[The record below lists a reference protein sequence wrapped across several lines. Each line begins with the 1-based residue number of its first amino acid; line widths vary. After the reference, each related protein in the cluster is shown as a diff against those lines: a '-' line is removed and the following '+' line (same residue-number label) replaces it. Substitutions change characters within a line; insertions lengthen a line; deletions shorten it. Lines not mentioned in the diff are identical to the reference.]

1 MKFKILKPNELYGWV
16 FNKDEELYK
25 ALGFDCWMDSFI
37 RILAQIPGTRKKD
50 ILDYIEY
57 EIFDW
62 YEWFELH
69 WIIQSDY
76 KLADEDNP
84 EISAYPTYAGEY
96 FGVMGQLFLGG
107 MIDFG
112 IEGENLRKKWADFDT
127 NLSKIDLGMSLYEK
141 WIYFR
146 DNFFFGYK
154 FLEEE
159 NITPK
164 AEITW
169 KNPDTWS
176 RFSHWIC
183 MTKAGKEYRD
193 KILKPRLYEKYKDI
207 VIEV

>member
-1 MKFKILKPNELYGWV
+1 MKFKILEPNKPDDWS
-16 FNKDEELYK
+16 FNDDEELYK
-25 ALGFDCWMDSFI
+25 ALGFDCWDDPFI
-37 RILAQIPGTRKKD
+37 RILAKIPGARKKD
-50 ILDYIEY
+50 ILDYFEY
-57 EIFDW
+57 MIFGLC
-62 YEWFELH
+62 EWFELDG
-69 WIIQSDY
+69 IILGDY
-76 KLADEDNP
+76 MLAGEDKP

-183 MTKAGKEYRD
+183 MTNAGKEYRD
-193 KILKPRLYEKYKDI
+193 KILKPRLYEKYKD
-207 VIEV
+207 VSIEV

>member
-1 MKFKILKPNELYGWV
+1 M
-16 FNKDEELYK
+16 
-25 ALGFDCWMDSFI
+25 
-37 RILAQIPGTRKKD
+37 
-50 ILDYIEY
+50 DYIEY

-62 YEWFELH
+62 YEWFELYG
-69 WIIQSDY
+69 IIRSDY
-76 KLADEDNP
+76 MLADEDNP

-96 FGVMGQLFLGG
+96 FGVMGQLFLGS

-112 IEGENLRKKWADFDT
+112 IEGGNLREKGTNFNT

-154 FLEEE
+154 FLEED
-159 NITPK
+159 NITPQ

-169 KNPDTWS
+169 KYPNTWS

-183 MTKAGKEYRD
+183 MTKAGKEYCD
-193 KILKPRLYEKYKDI
+193 KILKPKLYEKYKDV

>member
-1 MKFKILKPNELYGWV
+1 MKFKILKPNEPDDWS
-16 FNKDEELYK
+16 FNYDEELYK
-25 ALGFDCWMDSFI
+25 ALGFDCWDDPFI
-37 RILAQIPGTRKKD
+37 RILAKAPGTRKKD
-50 ILDYIEY
+50 ILDYFEY
-57 EIFDW
+57 MIFGLC
-62 YEWFELH
+62 EWFELDG
-69 WIIQSDY
+69 IILGDY
-76 KLADEDNP
+76 MLAGEDKP

-107 MIDFG
+107 MVDFG
-112 IEGENLRKKWADFDT
+112 IEGGNLNKIGTDFDT

-141 WIYFR
+141 WVYFR

-154 FLEEE
+154 FLEEDK
-159 NITPK
+159 ITPQ

-169 KNPDTWS
+169 KDPNTWS

-193 KILKPRLYEKYKDI
+193 KILKPRLYEKYKDV